1 MLESQWRLKRLG
13 YWFGRSVMLQLWLDS
28 AWKKNDSCGAHR
40 PHWFLAVNS
49 HLQALTTAFAN
60 HRGPSE
66 SRLSCDAFL
75 LHVLQCAC
83 VNTGAGTIVVDA
95 IHNCTITPASFST
108 LWSFKKMILI
118 HISDTFHAR
127 RTFPRTLNDLHKIP
141 TFFECVCLLSCKHIK
156 QLKKDLLMRTAVV
169 PATMSSVGGSFPKT
183 LCG

>member
-1 MLESQWRLKRLG
+1 M
-13 YWFGRSVMLQLWLDS
+13 
-28 AWKKNDSCGAHR
+28 
-40 PHWFLAVNS
+40 
-49 HLQALTTAFAN
+49 
-60 HRGPSE
+60 
-66 SRLSCDAFL
+66 
-75 LHVLQCAC
+75 LQCAC

-141 TFFECVCLLSCKHIK
+141 TLFECVCLLSCKHIK